1 MDLSRIL
8 EHWAR
13 MSPQRCAIHFQGHD
27 LGYAALWQRIESATT
42 TLAQRHTVRLGE
54 RVAWLGLNHPDMIVA
69 LFALA
74 RLGAILVPLNIR
86 LASTELSAIL
96 ADSGAR
102 LLFTDLALR
111 EAGAAAAKGACIA
124 CAAAETLCDTA
135 PQAIEPCG
143 DDALP
148 ALLVYTSGT
157 TGRAKGALHTQANLL
172 WNIASAIAAQ
182 DITSADHVL
191 NALPLFHVGGLAI
204 QSLPILAA
212 GGCLTLHA
220 RFDPAIWLADVA
232 ARAPTLS
239 LLVPATMRAV
249 IEHPAWLARPL
260 ASLRCLTTGSSMVP
274 RSMLDAFH
282 ARGVPVA
289 QVYGATETGPV
300 SIVLRAADAMRK
312 PGSAGKPALH
322 VGVRIVDEQGADVA
336 AGETGEIWLRGK
348 NVISGYWGCDDDP
361 AFADG
366 WFHTGDLARVDEE
379 GFHWIVGRRT
389 DMIISGGENIHPA
402 EIENLLADCDA
413 IAEAAVVGESDPR
426 WGEVLVAAVV
436 RRAGAAI
443 DEAGV
448 MRLFEGRI
456 ARFKHP
462 RRVVFVESL
471 PKTALG
477 KVQKADLRKRLAEA
491 RRA

>member
-1 MDLSRIL
+1 
-8 EHWAR
+8 
-13 MSPQRCAIHFQGHD
+13 
-27 LGYAALWQRIESATT
+27 
-42 TLAQRHTVRLGE
+42 
-54 RVAWLGLNHPDMIVA
+54 
-69 LFALA
+69 
-74 RLGAILVPLNIR
+74 
-86 LASTELSAIL
+86 
-96 ADSGAR
+96 
-102 LLFTDLALR
+102 
-111 EAGAAAAKGACIA
+111 
-124 CAAAETLCDTA
+124 
-135 PQAIEPCG
+135 
-143 DDALP
+143 
-148 ALLVYTSGT
+148 
-157 TGRAKGALHTQANLL
+157 
-172 WNIASAIAAQ
+172 
-182 DITSADHVL
+182 
-191 NALPLFHVGGLAI
+191 
-204 QSLPILAA
+204 
-212 GGCLTLHA
+212 
-220 RFDPAIWLADVA
+220 
-232 ARAPTLS
+232 
-239 LLVPATMRAV
+239 
-249 IEHPAWLARPL
+249 
-260 ASLRCLTTGSSMVP
+260 
-274 RSMLDAFH
+274 
-282 ARGVPVA
+282 
-289 QVYGATETGPV
+289 V

-322 VGVRIVDEQGADVA
+322 VRVRIVDEQGADVA